1 MAGYTRWSAADRDV
15 QLVAITSVDPISG
28 QAAGMTR
35 IGTTVMIDVNQH
47 VGAVEL
53 TPARGEQWYAERW
66 KGTWRLCWRVS
77 NNDAKVLTE
86 PVEGQVRFGSSG
98 PLELNGSV
106 VAARAPLGFLPVTT
120 AGRPD
125 PAAAGEGA
133 AVYDV
138 DLHIPVWSDGAAW
151 RDALGN
157 AV

>member
-1 MAGYTRWSAADRDV
+1 MSTYTRHPAGDRDV
-15 QLVAITSVDPISG
+15 QLVAITSVDAGTGKASG
-28 QAAGMTR
+28 LTR
-35 IGTTVMIDVNQH
+35 VGTTISIDVNQH

-66 KGTWRLCWRVS
+66 KGTWRLCWRIS

-106 VAARAPLGFLPVTT
+106 VEARAPMRFLSVPT

-125 PAAAGEGA
+125 AAAAGEGA
-133 AVYDV
+133 AVYDT
-138 DLHIPVWSDGAAW
+138 DLRKPVWSDGAVW